1 MRTNNKGAFRLPQKE
16 TWFSLLISLLGVAL
30 MVLSFEV

>member
-1 MRTNNKGAFRLPQKE
+1 MRTNKKVAFRMPQKE
-16 TWFSLLISLLGVAL
+16 TWFRLMISLLGVAL